1 MVLTASPRFSF
12 QPLSITVPAVAPNA
26 RRVTAWS
33 AALSLHVVMLAL
45 ALTPP
50 LPFERPTR
58 PAPADPMVVVPIQV
72 AVVEPPPLTAEP
84 VRSQPAPVPAV
95 LPVAALPPLAPTGAR
110 LAPPAVDSDLFAPP
124 TRLSVVEP
132 ASDPMRGPSVAIA
145 IDSVTPPPY
154 PPRAARRGEEGT
166 VMLRVDIGADGVPY
180 AVAIEQGSGSTLLDR
195 AARQHVLAKWRFH
208 PAMLDGRPVA
218 ATARVPIAFSLD

>member
-1 MVLTASPRFSF
+1 MVLTASPRFPSPPF
-12 QPLSITVPAVAPNA
+12 FVAVPRLAPNV

-33 AALSLHVVMLAL
+33 AALALHVVMLAL

-50 LPFERPTR
+50 LPFERPAR
-58 PAPADPMVVVPIQV
+58 PVPAEPMVVVPV
-72 AVVEPPPLTAEP
+72 EMAVVEPPPLIAEP
-84 VRSQPAPVPAV
+84 VRSRPVPTV
-95 LPVAALPPLAPTGAR
+95 LPMPVPSLPPLAPTGTR
-110 LAPPAVDSDLFAPP
+110 PAPPPVAADLFAPP
-124 TRLSVVEP
+124 SQAIVSAPTVGTLRGLSAAV
-132 ASDPMRGPSVAIA
+132 A

-166 VMLRVDIGADGVPY
+166 VLLRVDIGADGVPY

>member
-1 MVLTASPRFSF
+1 MVLTASPRF
-12 QPLSITVPAVAPNA
+12 PLQRLPIAVPTLAPNA

-33 AALSLHVVMLAL
+33 AALALHVVMLAL

-50 LPFERPTR
+50 LPFERPSR
-58 PAPADPMVVVPIQV
+58 PAPADPMVVVPIDV
-72 AVVEPPPLTAEP
+72 ALVEPPPLPAEP
-84 VRSQPAPVPAV
+84 VRSQPAPTPAA
-95 LPVAALPPLAPTGAR
+95 LPVAALPPLAPTGTR
-110 LAPPAVDSDLFAPP
+110 PAPP
-124 TRLSVVEP
+124 TVETELFTLPTRLPVEP
-132 ASDPMRGPSVAIA
+132 ASESLRGPSVAIA

-154 PPRAARRGEEGT
+154 PPRAARRGEQGT